1 MANTVEVVSTGQVL
15 VTQVTEQAIEVQA
28 PGAPL
33 VVEVATAGPQGPQG
47 QQGPA
52 ALLEQLGDVE
62 VTARE
67 QGSVLYYDAVSGK
80 WQGNNINTVVTL
92 TDGGGF

>member
-33 VVEVATAGPQGPQG
+33 VVEVATAGPQGPDG
-47 QQGPA
+47 GVSTLA
-52 ALLEQLGDVE
+52 ELNDVDTTQR
-62 VTARE
+62 VNK
-67 QGSVLYYDAVSGK
+67 SVLYYDGDLSLWKGDD
-80 WQGNNINTVVTL
+80 INTVISL
-92 TDGGGF
+92 TDGGSF